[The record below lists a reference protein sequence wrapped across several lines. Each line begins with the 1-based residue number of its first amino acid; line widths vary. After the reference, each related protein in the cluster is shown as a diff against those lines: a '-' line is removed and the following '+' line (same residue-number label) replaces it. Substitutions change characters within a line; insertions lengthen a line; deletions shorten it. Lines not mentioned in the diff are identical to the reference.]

1 MRKLFLLRGL
11 PGSGKSTW
19 IEENGLEPYT
29 LSSDKL
35 REMFAG
41 LEYNIEG
48 NICISAKRDKLV
60 WETLDSMLRSR
71 MDKGLTTFIDATNI
85 KEKTINKYKKMADI
99 YAYRIYV
106 VDFTDVSPEICFLRN
121 RARGY
126 KRVPDSVISSMTEN
140 LKKAEVPKDVVVLKP
155 NEALK
160 MLEGTVVNASKYSGI
175 TFIGDVHGCLDDLKI
190 VFENGI
196 DKNILYVFTGDY
208 IDRGPKSVE
217 TVLYLSRLSKFD
229 NFIFLEGNHERW
241 LRDWV
246 TGNLQDIRSQ
256 DFLNNT
262 MKQFDNYFKVKKGE
276 DFYSLCKFI
285 KSLKEY
291 VVIKYADR
299 SGTEKN
305 ILACHGGIPTFP
317 NKYIELTPSDN
328 FIRGVGS
335 YEDTDEV
342 DCNFAYNTDENLIL
356 VHGHRNVN
364 NTPIKVNRRVYNLE
378 GAVERGGCLRTV
390 SFYFY

>member
-19 IEENGLEPYT
+19 IRDNGFDPYT

-48 NICISAKRDKLV
+48 NLCISARKDNLV
-60 WETLDSMLRSR
+60 WETLNSMLITRMSR
-71 MDKGLTTFIDATNI
+71 GLTTFIDATNI

-99 YAYRIYV
+99 YAYKVYV
-106 VDFTDVSPEICFLRN
+106 IDFTDVLPETCFLRN
-121 RARGY
+121 KARGY
-126 KRVPDSVISSMTEN
+126 KRVPDSVINSMADA
-140 LKKAEVPKDVVVLKP
+140 LKNSRVPKDVTVLKP
-155 NEALK
+155 DEVLS
-160 MLEGTVVNASKYSGI
+160 LLQGRTVDATKYSGI
-175 TFIGDVHGCLDDLKI
+175 TFIGDVHGCLDDLKM

-196 DKNILYVFTGDY
+196 DENILYVFTGDY

-217 TVLYLSRLSKFD
+217 TVLYLSKLSKFD

-241 LRDWV
+241 LRDWL
-246 TGNLQDIRSQ
+246 TGILQDIRSK

-262 MKQFDNYFKVKKGE
+262 MKQFDKYFKVKKGE

-291 VVIKYADR
+291 VVIKYVDR

-342 DCNFAYNTDENLIL
+342 DCNFAYNTEENLIL

-390 SFYFY
+390 SFYY